1 MRFLVEIGR
10 AVVYLA
16 ALLSA
21 CVWTTAWVQPTWLDA
36 SGEWLRGRALAPH
49 LARFTAITDDSG
61 MDEPARLAA
70 LESWSAELAGVRKLD
85 ALAPVL
91 RWVARDA
98 VGRALALG
106 DRASALRHARR
117 LVALDDRDVDALGLL
132 GSLLA
137 QDDSTRVDAIALLAS
152 AHERAPFAPAVTEPL
167 WHALVAS
174 GEFHLAAQVACT
186 AHDAAQ
192 RDVWGVA
199 WSDDPRDVSWIV
211 LRRVGTDGISA
222 RFRLPAR
229 ANRLRVTLPPFRA
242 CALLDLRVVIER
254 NDRIDELPLDAAT
267 TVLDGLR
274 REGGALVV
282 SGAPSAWFE
291 LRELGKEPGACHV
304 SLSAR
309 CEERVADWLAALV
322 GSPDGRVAATHS
334 PGLRALRAR
343 AQAVPR

>member
-1 MRFLVEIGR
+1 MRVLGEIGR

-21 CVWTTAWVQPTWLDA
+21 CVWTIAWVRPAWLDA
-36 SGEWLRGRALAPH
+36 TGEWLRGRAIAPH
-49 LARFTAITDDSG
+49 LARFTAMADESGLDDA
-61 MDEPARLAA
+61 ARLAA

-85 ALAPVL
+85 TLAPVL

-106 DRASALRHARR
+106 DRVSALRHARR

-137 QDDSTRVDAIALLAS
+137 QDDSTRADAIALLTP
-152 AHERAPFAPAVTEPL
+152 AHERAAFAPAVTAPL

-174 GEFHLAAQVACT
+174 DEFHVAARVACT

-211 LRRVGTDGISA
+211 LRRVGTDGIGA
-222 RFRLPAR
+222 RFWLPAR
-229 ANRLRVTLPPFRA
+229 AARLRITLPPFRA
-242 CALLDLRVVIER
+242 CALADLRVVIER
-254 NDRIDELPLDAAT
+254 NDRISEVPLDEAT
-267 TVLDGLR
+267 TALDGMR
-274 REGGALVV
+274 REAGALVAP
-282 SGAPSAWFE
+282 GAPTAWFE
-291 LRELGKEPGACHV
+291 LSDLGKELGACHV

-322 GSPDGRVAATHS
+322 GSPEGQIAATHS

-343 AQAVPR
+343 AKAAPR